1 MPEAT
6 LAKPVARTHAP
17 VADKRPSP
25 KTHAHAPS
33 ESGGVPLFLQS
44 SPVQE
49 QVQLW
54 DCTDITE
61 PTCTEESGV
70 QQKAAAGAEPVQMC
84 ECEEAGDPEEEE
96 PVQQCECGGQEE
108 DAVQMCECG
117 GQEEETT
124 QMCECGGQEEEATQ
138 MCECSEEEPVQQQ
151 CSACKRPRRTP
162 GLIHREARRGVA
174 AATEP
179 LPHSDR
185 IQKAFGH
192 HDVSDV
198 RTTVG
203 GPAQDASTQMG
214 AEAFTVG
221 NRIGFRQSPSVHL
234 AAHEAAHTVQQR
246 AGLSLPGGV
255 SRVGDPWERHADS
268 VADAVAEGRSAE
280 PLLDEVAKP
289 TGTATDAEPAVQ
301 QQITSYASR
310 LFEMPPLPPFVPS
323 SAEISEEEASDSE
336 GGEGEE
342 PEAEAADEGDV
353 MDAAEGG
360 DAEPPPEG
368 AAEGG
373 GGGGASA
380 DGAAAA
386 SAEPPAPTEAAGLG
400 DCYNEDIPPEPEEEE
415 EPESDNPPNEAQAE
429 ESVTFP
435 EWEDAADVCP
445 PPAAQAAME
454 QAGEATTSAL
464 AEGGGGGGEAGGA
477 GAAPPAGG
485 GAPAEGASA
494 ATDAAAPAAEAAPGG
509 GGAAPTAGAGGGAGG
524 GGGGEAAPDGA
535 AAESGI
541 EDAIVTAAGER
552 DAAVTDYYD
561 ALGNLAQAETRS
573 QHLDR
578 FALSVGDGQKE
589 AVLQVQAFMATASMQ
604 MAGAI
609 AFARDQ
615 VPGRLG
621 GLAEAMKGSLQGAME
636 IEKAAISARIEQAR
650 QQAYQGAASARAHVI
665 SEYTTSIAT
674 VESETAS
681 AIATLDAEHDTS
693 VSLVDEKETTALD
706 DVNARFATGRTTHE
720 EKGPEFS
727 QRAVARGQEH
737 ASNYEH
743 CKGDYDDDGL
753 FTGCLTVRRAKAQ
766 QDAACKTAAGYKKAF
781 LRMANKKAYDLLEVR
796 KQYRCAVISGAAQV
810 NQTLDQTH
818 GQLVAGLESG
828 RRQAR
833 SGLGLARTQNLRAI
847 DSALRA
853 TLQAL
858 SAQEFA
864 QRQTV
869 NDTGYLKQVA
879 IEQLAHGA
887 AANLARG
894 VTGAMDKLEQ
904 TLGALSEQLAAGG
917 RLDPVALGR
926 MLGTTEGAMGGA
938 MAMLLGKMEEGAASA
953 EGRIIEAAVAGLEAL
968 TAITTSNSEQ
978 TAQAESGYAS
988 QMSGLRRGASRAFS
1002 QLTNNHVQQCQTSS
1016 TEGVTS
1022 MQDAVAGF
1030 DEALATIGGKV
1041 DEAIAKSLGELEKQL
1056 QDKLNGLDAQII
1068 REANKAASKEQPAWV
1083 KVLAVVLI
1091 ILVIIAATIIS
1102 IVTLGAGA
1110 GFFAIILV
1118 GALVGAVSAGL
1129 IQILSN
1135 WMNGETWHEGLVQA
1149 MVMGAIGGA
1158 LGGALGFAGG
1168 ALASGAAAVGARVVT
1183 QFAIQA
1189 GADLI
1194 AEGLTQTFG
1203 YVVFGQE
1210 FNWQGF
1216 VMAGAMSGV
1225 SFRAHPGAGVPR
1237 VAAPRPRAG
1246 TGVATAAAG
1255 AGVGLVV
1262 EGGIALATGQELDA
1276 ARLASAASSGAAGA
1290 HASRRGGGGGAE
1302 APTGRPRADT
1312 PDAPDAPRP
1321 RATAPDEPSITSA
1334 LDARLKRAGAR
1345 LVGGDPDLAAPAP
1358 RRTGETPESTTPR
1371 RTEEAEGGTPRR
1383 TTEEAEG
1390 ATPPPRTTE
1399 DAEGATPRRTTD
1411 EAEGATT
1418 PRPIDEELQGPAN
1431 RMSEEDLIEATNTRQ
1446 RVGGEDHDFRITRD
1460 GPEVCTG
1467 CAPTRS
1473 KVEAALEALSPEAP
1487 AATRR
1492 RLQELHD
1499 LVVDVEGRLA
1509 RGESGRDMMDAS
1521 GRIAREFRALA
1532 ADHPILGKSLVEPH
1546 LTRTGEGPTAE
1557 TSAHLRALGVDAQHV
1572 ETVAATDFRRIPM
1585 EDGDTAIY
1593 LLRDPVSGAV
1603 LKVGIAENHLGRA
1616 TQYANAARKLGR
1628 PLQMEVAIVRP
1639 IAGSPEASMQPA
1651 QFIRDVESR
1660 LRGRLEREGNVLP
1673 WDNWPTGRL
1682 GRSDRG
1688 TPFVHPV
1695 SKDLMWDANGNL
1707 VNKNSGAPPPP
1718 TRRGMATPEELAG
1731 LIHQGMSTR
1740 DIATLKGVSERTVQ
1754 RWRLDSRAEIDQAL
1768 AAMRATD
1775 EG

>member
-1 MPEAT
+1 MPEAA

-25 KTHAHAPS
+25 KARTHAPPEPA
-33 ESGGVPLFLQS
+33 GVPLFLQS
-44 SPVQE
+44 APVQE

-54 DCTDITE
+54 DCTDLTE

-70 QQKAAAGAEPVQMC
+70 QQKAAADAGPVQMC
-84 ECEEAGDPEEEE
+84 ECEEAGNPEEEEE

-117 GQEEETT
+117 GQEEEATQMCECGGQEEETT
-124 QMCECGGQEEEATQ
+124 QMCECGGQEEEPTQ
-138 MCECSEEEPVQQQ
+138 MCECSEEEPVQQ
-151 CSACKRPRRTP
+151 CSACKRPKRTP

-174 AATEP
+174 TATEP
-179 LPHSDR
+179 LPHGDR
-185 IQKAFGH
+185 IQQAFGH

-203 GPAQDASTQMG
+203 GHAQDASTRMG
-214 AEAFTVG
+214 AEAFTIG
-221 NRIGFRQSPSVHL
+221 NRIGFRESPSIHL

-289 TGTATDAEPAVQ
+289 TGTATDAEPPVQ
-301 QQITSYASR
+301 HQITSTASR

-323 SAEISEEEASDSE
+323 SPESGEEEASDAE

-342 PEAEAADEGDV
+342 SEEAAADEGDV
-353 MDAAEGG
+353 MEAAEGG
-360 DAEPPPEG
+360 DSEPPPEG

-373 GGGGASA
+373 GGAGGGGGAPA
-380 DGAAAA
+380 GEGAAAA
-386 SAEPPAPTEAAGLG
+386 AEPAAPTEAAGLG
-400 DCYNEDIPPEPEEEE
+400 DCYDEDIPPEPEEEE
-415 EPESDNPPNEAQAE
+415 EPESDNPPSEAEAE

-445 PPAAQAAME
+445 PPGAQAAME
-454 QAGEATTSAL
+454 QAGEQTTSAL
-464 AEGGGGGGEAGGA
+464 AEGGGGGGGEGGAAPGGAGGEGGGAAAPAAPAAA
-477 GAAPPAGG
+477 GAAPG
-485 GAPAEGASA
+485 
-494 ATDAAAPAAEAAPGG
+494 AAAPAAEAASSGGGG
-509 GGAAPTAGAGGGAGG
+509 GGAAAGGGGGG
-524 GGGGEAAPDGA
+524 GGGGEAAPEGA

-541 EDAIVTAAGER
+541 EDAIMTATGER

-561 ALGNLAQAETRS
+561 ALGGLAQAETRS
-573 QHLDR
+573 QHVDR
-578 FALSVGDGQKE
+578 FALSVGEGQKE
-589 AVLQVQAFMATASMQ
+589 AVLQVQGFMATASMQ

-615 VPGRLG
+615 VPARLG

-636 IEKAAISARIEQAR
+636 MEKAAISARIEQAR
-650 QQAYQGAASARAHVI
+650 QQAYQGAASARAHVL
-665 SEYTTSIAT
+665 SEYTSSIAT

-720 EKGPEFS
+720 EKGPEYS

-737 ASNYEH
+737 AANYEH

-818 GQLVAGLESG
+818 GQLVSGLESG
-828 RRQAR
+828 RRQAIR
-833 SGLGLARTQNLRAI
+833 GLGLARTQNLAAV
-847 DSALRA
+847 DAALRA

-879 IEQLAHGA
+879 LEQLAHGA
-887 AANLARG
+887 SANLARA
-894 VTGAMDKLEQ
+894 VTSAMDRLEQ

-917 RLDPVALGR
+917 RVDPVALGR
-926 MLGTTEGAMGGA
+926 MLGTTEGALGAA

-953 EGRIIEAAVAGLEAL
+953 EARILEAGVAGLEAL
-968 TAITTSNSEQ
+968 TAITTSNNEQ

-1016 TEGVTS
+1016 VEGVTS

-1110 GFFAIILV
+1110 SLFAIILV

-1194 AEGLTQTFG
+1194 AEGLTQTFA
-1203 YVVFGQE
+1203 YVVFGQD

-1225 SFRAHPGAGVPR
+1225 SFRAHPSVPHG
-1237 VAAPRPRAG
+1237 AAPHVTTPRPTAG
-1246 TGVATAAAG
+1246 RGVATAAAG

-1290 HASRRGGGGGAE
+1290 HAARRGGGVEG
-1302 APTGRPRADT
+1302 TGSGRARTDT

-1358 RRTGETPESTTPR
+1358 RRAGETPESTTPR
-1371 RTEEAEGGTPRR
+1371 RTTEEADGATPRR
-1383 TTEEAEG
+1383 TTEEADG
-1390 ATPPPRTTE
+1390 A
-1399 DAEGATPRRTTD
+1399 PRRTTE
-1411 EAEGATT
+1411 EADGGT
-1418 PRPIDEELQGPAN
+1418 PRRPAEEADGAAPRSIDEELQGPAN
-1431 RMSEEDLIEATNTRQ
+1431 RMSDEDLIEATNTRQ
-1446 RVGGEDHDFRITRD
+1446 RVADGDHDFRITRD
-1460 GPEVCTG
+1460 GPEVCTA

-1473 KVEAALEALSPEAP
+1473 KVEAALEALPPDAPP
-1487 AATRR
+1487 AARK
-1492 RLQELHD
+1492 RLQDLHD

-1509 RGESGRDMMDAS
+1509 RGESGRNMMDAS

-1532 ADHPILGKSLVEPH
+1532 ADHPILGKALVEPH
-1546 LTRTGEGPTAE
+1546 LTRTGKGPTAE
-1557 TSAHLRALGVDAQHV
+1557 TSAHLRDLGVDADHV
-1572 ETVAATDFRRIPM
+1572 QTVAATDFRKIPM
-1585 EDGDTAIY
+1585 QDGDQAIY
-1593 LLRDPVSGAV
+1593 ILRDPASGAV
-1603 LKVGIAENHLGRA
+1603 LKVGIAENHLG
-1616 TQYANAARKLGR
+1616 
-1628 PLQMEVAIVRP
+1628 
-1639 IAGSPEASMQPA
+1639 
-1651 QFIRDVESR
+1651 
-1660 LRGRLEREGNVLP
+1660 
-1673 WDNWPTGRL
+1673 
-1682 GRSDRG
+1682 
-1688 TPFVHPV
+1688 
-1695 SKDLMWDANGNL
+1695 
-1707 VNKNSGAPPPP
+1707 
-1718 TRRGMATPEELAG
+1718 
-1731 LIHQGMSTR
+1731 
-1740 DIATLKGVSERTVQ
+1740 
-1754 RWRLDSRAEIDQAL
+1754 
-1768 AAMRATD
+1768 
-1775 EG
+1775 